1 MLGIPLSNVFANTI
15 LFNEDGSYKGFDPAE
30 FPSRSGGKAEAV
42 KHIKK
47 VGAGRELFGASCCQT
62 PAFGAL

>member
-1 MLGIPLSNVFANTI
+1 MQ
-15 LFNEDGSYKGFDPAE
+15 EDGSYAGFDTQE

-47 VGAGRELFGASCCQT
+47 ARSSWFFSPFITGAFPHHDGRHG
-62 PAFGAL
+62 PG